1 MTHPHICHN
10 YLPSEHHDILEIA
23 KQWPGC
29 RCVDFHHVPSLL
41 SRSKEALFT
50 LRLYVPWSKLGSYN
64 IYIYIYIRD
73 GHQPI
78 FIGID
83 ILITKGTKYGMTI
96 NIIYHALTMVQ
107 IGIGTR
113 QVYQLAAP
121 KRQVRSQPVGCHHTV
136 LLLFC
141 STNLNGLD

>member
-1 MTHPHICHN
+1 MTSWRLQNSGQAADVLTSIMFHPF
-10 YLPSEHHDILEIA
+10 SA
-23 KQWPGC
+23 
-29 RCVDFHHVPSLL
+29 
-41 SRSKEALFT
+41 EARKLFSP
-50 LRLYVPWSKLGSYN
+50 LDSMCLGQN
-64 IYIYIYIRD
+64 LDPIIHIYIYIRD

-83 ILITKGTKYGMTI
+83 ILITKGTKYGITI